1 MARSHHRKKHKH
13 FQPPPHTRKVKGGAT
28 SLLAIVGA
36 VAGLAIAFFA
46 DQEKI
51 VLWIAGLVIGALLGY
66 FIGRRIDNADVKK

>member
-13 FQPPPHTRKVKGGAT
+13 FQPPPHARKAKGGAA

-46 DQEKI
+46 DQENI
-51 VLWIAGLVIGALLGY
+51 VLWITGLVIGALLGY
-66 FIGRRIDNADVKK
+66 FIGRRIDTTDEK